1 MVESIWRFPLKS
13 AQGESVHSAY
23 FGKDG
28 PDGDRSW
35 ACITAADGLVV
46 SAKNPRRFGRILS
59 VTATLAPDG
68 GQVLVGVPG
77 REPLPAGSAAAD
89 EALSGFLGE
98 QVRLSSE
105 VPPDAKLHRLWS
117 KVPGMI
123 PEWATA
129 EGGDDEV
136 SAVGG
141 AVPGGRFV
149 DFAAV
154 HVVTA
159 SALAELTAEV
169 PATDVRRLRPN
180 LVLNLERE
188 PGPDDRIQ
196 VGPQVTLRVMSPTA
210 RCVIPSAAQP
220 GLEHSPDVLRAIAR
234 RRVQV
239 RDLGKGACF
248 GTYAEV
254 LTAGTVTVGD
264 SVAIVAAV

>member
-1 MVESIWRFPLKS
+1 
-13 AQGESVHSAY
+13 
-23 FGKDG
+23 
-28 PDGDRSW
+28 
-35 ACITAADGLVV
+35 
-46 SAKNPRRFGRILS
+46 
-59 VTATLAPDG
+59 
-68 GQVLVGVPG
+68 
-77 REPLPAGSAAAD
+77 
-89 EALSGFLGE
+89 
-98 QVRLSSE
+98 
-105 VPPDAKLHRLWS
+105 
-117 KVPGMI
+117 MI